1 MCIRKCLVRTALVLL
16 LLALGPS
23 PVDSQNQAA
32 FPQSKSQ
39 IRTTTNEVIVPVTA
53 TDANGELVLNL
64 EAKDFHVFDDG
75 IEQTIDYWGLS
86 EDPLAVALV
95 IETSSRLRAMAP
107 VIHSTGSI
115 FTETVMALDGE
126 AAVVTYD
133 ATVDVRQ
140 PFTQDHG
147 AVQDAI
153 AETKFEAPERYL
165 YDAMAASVDLLKT
178 RPTTRRRIMLLL
190 AESQDDG
197 SKAKLGQVLRDAE
210 DANIT
215 IYAVGPSS
223 AAADFRGGKLDP
235 APLKAPG
242 LPTMKTTS
250 GPYLDLVTPAFWLL
264 ERGTNEIKHHQLE
277 VAAAATGGIHYRS
290 FRESTFRTALDR
302 IGGELHA
309 QYILSYRQDSS
320 RSVGFHKIEVKIS
333 KPGISVRNRL
343 GYYVAPPVE

>member
-1 MCIRKCLVRTALVLL
+1 MCVRECLVRTAFGLL
-16 LLALGPS
+16 LIVSGPI
-23 PVDSQNQAA
+23 PADSQNQATVA
-32 FPQSKSQ
+32 QSKSQ
-39 IRTTTNEVIVPVTA
+39 LRATTNEVTVPVTA
-53 TDANGELVLNL
+53 ADANGELVLNL

-107 VIHSTGSI
+107 VIHGMGSI
-115 FTETVMALDGE
+115 FTETVMALNGE

-147 AVQDAI
+147 AVQNAI

-165 YDAMAASVDLLKT
+165 YDAMAAAVDMLKT
-178 RPTTRRRIMLLL
+178 QPTTRRRIMLLL

-197 SKAKLGQVLRDAE
+197 SSAKLGQVLRDAE

-223 AAADFRGGKLDP
+223 AAADLRAGKLDP
-235 APLKAPG
+235 APLKVTG
-242 LPTMKTTS
+242 LPTIKTTS
-250 GPYLDLVTPAFWLL
+250 GPYLDFVTPAFWLL

-290 FRESTFRTALDR
+290 FRDSTFRSALDR

-309 QYILSYRQDSS
+309 QYILSYRQNVSN
-320 RSVGFHKIEVKIS
+320 SVGFHKIEVRIS
-333 KPGISVRNRL
+333 RPGISVRSRL

>member
-1 MCIRKCLVRTALVLL
+1 
-16 LLALGPS
+16 
-23 PVDSQNQAA
+23 
-32 FPQSKSQ
+32 
-39 IRTTTNEVIVPVTA
+39 
-53 TDANGELVLNL
+53 
-64 EAKDFHVFDDG
+64 
-75 IEQTIDYWGLS
+75 
-86 EDPLAVALV
+86 
-95 IETSSRLRAMAP
+95 
-107 VIHSTGSI
+107 
-115 FTETVMALDGE
+115 MALDGE

-147 AVQDAI
+147 AVQNAI
-153 AETKFEAPERYL
+153 AETRFEAPERYL
-165 YDAMAASVDLLKT
+165 YDAMAASVELLKT
-178 RPTTRRRIMLLL
+178 QPTARRRIMLLL

-223 AAADFRGGKLDP
+223 AAADIRGGKLDP
-235 APLKAPG
+235 APLKTPG

-290 FRESTFRTALDR
+290 FRESTFRSALDR

-309 QYILSYRQDSS
+309 QYILSYRQDSA
-320 RSVGFHKIEVKIS
+320 RAVGFHKIDVRIS
-333 KPGISVRNRL
+333 KPGISVRHRL
-343 GYYVAPPVE
+343 GYYVAPEAE

>member
-95 IETSSRLRAMAP
+95 IEPSSRLRAMAP

-147 AVQDAI
+147 AAQDAI

-210 DANIT
+210 
-215 IYAVGPSS
+215 
-223 AAADFRGGKLDP
+223 
-235 APLKAPG
+235 
-242 LPTMKTTS
+242 
-250 GPYLDLVTPAFWLL
+250 
-264 ERGTNEIKHHQLE
+264 
-277 VAAAATGGIHYRS
+277 
-290 FRESTFRTALDR
+290 
-302 IGGELHA
+302 
-309 QYILSYRQDSS
+309 
-320 RSVGFHKIEVKIS
+320 
-333 KPGISVRNRL
+333 
-343 GYYVAPPVE
+343 